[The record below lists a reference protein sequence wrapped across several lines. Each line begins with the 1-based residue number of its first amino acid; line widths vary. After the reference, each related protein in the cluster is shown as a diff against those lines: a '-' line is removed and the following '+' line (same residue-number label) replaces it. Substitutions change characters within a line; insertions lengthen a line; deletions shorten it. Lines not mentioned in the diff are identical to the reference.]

1 METTVTTDKDLTE
14 NWWFV
19 LGIGPVLSTLS
30 IIRIFGIGH
39 YVVGGLVVCVGTVLV
54 VYSLVKRHYKYFYF
68 SAMVLT
74 FGIVDI
80 VMSDDYNDR
89 RIIGYGFFLVCVVI
103 IELLNIDIIR
113 RTNVIRRNYKAER
126 DAQFK
131 LEEGHRIEIEA
142 RSDFPIF

>member
-89 RIIGYGFFLVCVVI
+89 RIIGYGFFLVCVVM

-113 RTNVIRRNYKAER
+113 RNYKAER
-126 DAQFK
+126 DSK
-131 LEEGHRIEIEA
+131 INLEEGHRIEI
-142 RSDFPIF
+142 